1 MGAELLA
8 LPPLTALRNTILM
21 HFGRWLNLLCLSFL
35 LGGCASVSPTSTPA
49 TLDHVLADPALNGA
63 TVSLM
68 VRDARSGTTLYQHN
82 PRSRLIPASNLKLLT
97 TAAAMDVLGPQYR
110 FSTQLLSNG
119 TRQGERLTG
128 NLYLR
133 GLGDPTTQFADYQAL
148 AAQLASQGVRQVQG
162 DLVFDDTFFD
172 AERLGVDWA
181 HDDESTYYG
190 AQISALTVS
199 PNTDFDAGTL
209 LITATAP
216 IAPGQ
221 PVNVVVSPATD
232 YVQLSNRAVS
242 GAGNSYAITR
252 QHGTN
257 LLQLT
262 GALAPGKQSRQWVS
276 VWEPTQLVA
285 NLFEQALAQ
294 QGIQVLGRRVIG
306 GASPATATVLAEHQS
321 APLQD
326 LIAPLLKLSNN
337 NMSEALLKAMG
348 RKTANAG
355 TAAAGVAA
363 VAAFMQ
369 RQGLDP
375 ATLRQVDGSGLSR
388 RNLVSSQHLTDL
400 LLATAKQPW
409 FGAWYA
415 ALPIAGN
422 ADRMTGGSL
431 RYRLR
436 GTAAQNNL
444 HAKTG
449 SMAGVS
455 SLSGYITDAEGR
467 RLVFSMISNNYVSD
481 AAPVRALE
489 NRVAL
494 ALTQWRD

>member
-1 MGAELLA
+1 MRL
-8 LPPLTALRNTILM
+8 
-21 HFGRWLNLLCLSFL
+21 GRWIHASALVLGVGLL
-35 LGGCASVSPTSTPA
+35 LGGCATPSTTSTGRS
-49 TLDHVLADPALNGA
+49 LDQLLADPALNGA

-68 VRDARSGTTLYQHN
+68 VRDARSGNTLYQYN
-82 PRSRLIPASNLKLLT
+82 PRTRLIPASNLKLLT

-119 TRQGERLTG
+119 TQQGERLTG
-128 NLYLR
+128 NLYLK
-133 GLGDPTTQFADYQAL
+133 GLGDPTTQLADYQAL
-148 AAQLASQGVRQVQG
+148 AAQLAGQGVRQVQG

-209 LITATAP
+209 LVTAKAP
-216 IAPGQ
+216 AMVGQ
-221 PVNVVVSPATD
+221 PVSVVVSPSTD

-242 GAGNSYAITR
+242 GPGNNYGITR

-306 GASPATATVLAEHQS
+306 GISPVTARVLAEHQS
-321 APLQD
+321 APLQE
-326 LIAPLLKLSNN
+326 LITPLLKLSNN
-337 NMSEALLKAMG
+337 NMSEALLKTMG
-348 RKTANAG
+348 RKASNAG
-355 TAAAGVAA
+355 TAQAGVAA
-363 VAAFMQ
+363 VADFMR

-375 ATLRQVDGSGLSR
+375 LTLSQVDGSGLSR
-388 RNLVSSQHLTDL
+388 RNLVSSQNLTDL
-400 LLATAKQPW
+400 LVATAKQPW
-409 FGAWYA
+409 FEAWYS

-422 ADRMTGGSL
+422 TDRMSGGSL

-436 GTAAQNNL
+436 GTAAENNL

-455 SLSGYITDAEGR
+455 SLSGYITDAQGR
-467 RLVFSMISNNYVSD
+467 RLVFSMISNNYLSS
-481 AAPVRALE
+481 AAPIRALE

-494 ALTQWRD
+494 ALVQWHD

>member
-1 MGAELLA
+1 MPFAKLIVTSALL
-8 LPPLTALRNTILM
+8 
-21 HFGRWLNLLCLSFL
+21 FL
-35 LGGCASVSPTSTPA
+35 LGGCASVSQTSIPA
-49 TLDHVLADPALNGA
+49 ALDHLLADPALQGA

-68 VRDARSGTTLYQHN
+68 VRDDRGNTLYQHN
-82 PRSRLIPASNLKLLT
+82 PRTRLVPASNLKLLT
-97 TAAAMDVLGPQYR
+97 TAAAMEVLGPQYR

-119 TRQGERLTG
+119 PQQGERLTA
-128 NLYLR
+128 NLYVR

-148 AAQLASQGVRQVQG
+148 AAQLASQGVRRVEG

-190 AQISALTVS
+190 AQVSALTVS
-199 PNTDFDAGTL
+199 PNADFDAGTL
-209 LITATAP
+209 LVTAKAP
-216 IAPGQ
+216 VTVGQ
-221 PVNVVVSPATD
+221 PVSVVVSPATD
-232 YVQLSNRAVS
+232 YMQLNNRAVS
-242 GAGNSYAITR
+242 GPGNSYGITR

-257 LLQLT
+257 VLQLT

-294 QGIQVLGRRVIG
+294 QGIEVLGRRVIG
-306 GASPATATVLAEHQS
+306 GTTPATATLLAEHQS
-321 APLQD
+321 APLQQ
-326 LIAPLLKLSNN
+326 LITPLLKLSNN

-348 RKTANAG
+348 RKTSNAG
-355 TAAAGVAA
+355 TAQAGALA
-363 VAAFMQ
+363 VAAFMR

-375 ATLRQVDGSGLSR
+375 TTLSQVDGSGLSR
-388 RNLVSSQHLTDL
+388 RNLVSSQTLTDL

-409 FGAWYA
+409 FDAWYN

-422 ADRMTGGSL
+422 AERMRGGSL

-436 GTAAQNNL
+436 GTAAENNL

-467 RLVFSMISNNYVSD
+467 RLVFSMISNNYLSD
-481 AAPVRALE
+481 ATPIRGLE

-494 ALTQWRD
+494 ALTQWHD

>member
-1 MGAELLA
+1 MRL
-8 LPPLTALRNTILM
+8 
-21 HFGRWLNLLCLSFL
+21 GRWIHASALVLGVGLL
-35 LGGCASVSPTSTPA
+35 LGGCATPSTTSTGRS
-49 TLDHVLADPALNGA
+49 LDQLLADPALNGA

-68 VRDARSGTTLYQHN
+68 VRDARSGNTLYQYN
-82 PRSRLIPASNLKLLT
+82 PRTRLIPASNLKLLT

-119 TRQGERLTG
+119 TQQGERLTG
-128 NLYLR
+128 NLYLK
-133 GLGDPTTQFADYQAL
+133 GLGDPTTQLADYQAL
-148 AAQLASQGVRQVQG
+148 AAQLAGQGVRQVQG

-209 LITATAP
+209 LVTAKAP
-216 IAPGQ
+216 VMIGQ
-221 PVNVVVSPATD
+221 PVIVVVSPSTD

-242 GAGNSYAITR
+242 GPGNNYGITR

-257 LLQLT
+257 LLQLS
-262 GALAPGKQSRQWVS
+262 GALAPGKQSRQWIS

-306 GASPATATVLAEHQS
+306 GVSPVTARVLAEHQS
-321 APLQD
+321 APLQE
-326 LIAPLLKLSNN
+326 LITPLLKLSNN
-337 NMSEALLKAMG
+337 NMSEALLKTMG
-348 RKTANAG
+348 RKASNAG
-355 TAAAGVAA
+355 TAQAGVAA
-363 VAAFMQ
+363 VADFMR

-375 ATLRQVDGSGLSR
+375 LTLSQVDGSGLSR
-388 RNLVSSQHLTDL
+388 RNLVSSQNLTDL
-400 LLATAKQPW
+400 LVATAKQPW
-409 FGAWYA
+409 FEAWYS

-422 ADRMTGGSL
+422 TDRMSGGSL

-436 GTAAQNNL
+436 GTAAENNL

-455 SLSGYITDAEGR
+455 SLSGYITDAQGR
-467 RLVFSMISNNYVSD
+467 RLVFSMISNNYLSS
-481 AAPVRALE
+481 AAPIRALE

-494 ALTQWRD
+494 ALVQWHD

>member
-1 MGAELLA
+1 M
-8 LPPLTALRNTILM
+8 P
-21 HFGRWLNLLCLSFL
+21 FGRWIHLLCLSVL
-35 LGGCASVSPTSTPA
+35 LGGCASVSTTSTPA
-49 TLDHVLADPALNGA
+49 TLDQLLADPAFNGA
-63 TVSLM
+63 TVSVM
-68 VRDARSGTTLYQHN
+68 VRDARNGDTLYQHN
-82 PRSRLIPASNLKLLT
+82 PRTRLIPASNLKLLT
-97 TAAAMDVLGPQYR
+97 TAAALDVLGPQYR

-119 TRQGERLTG
+119 TQQGERLTG
-128 NLYLR
+128 NLYLK

-148 AAQLASQGVRQVQG
+148 AAQLAGQGVRQIQG
-162 DLVFDDTFFD
+162 NLVFDDTFFD

-181 HDDESTYYG
+181 QDDESTYYG

-209 LITATAP
+209 LVTAKAP
-216 IAPGQ
+216 AVVGQ
-221 PVNVVVSPATD
+221 PVSVMLSPSTD

-242 GAGNSYAITR
+242 GPGNNYGITR

-294 QGIQVLGRRVIG
+294 QGIQVMGRRVIG
-306 GASPATATVLAEHQS
+306 GASPVTARVLAEHQS
-321 APLQD
+321 APLQE
-326 LIAPLLKLSNN
+326 LITPLLKLSNN

-348 RKTANAG
+348 RKASNTG
-355 TAAAGVAA
+355 TAQAGVAA
-363 VAAFMQ
+363 VADFM
-369 RQGLDP
+369 RHQGLDP
-375 ATLRQVDGSGLSR
+375 MTLSQVDGSGLSR
-388 RNLVSSQHLTDL
+388 RNLVSSQNLTDL

-409 FGAWYA
+409 FEAWYT

-422 ADRMTGGSL
+422 PDRMTGGSL

-436 GTAAQNNL
+436 GTAAENNL

-455 SLSGYITDAEGR
+455 SLSGYITDADGR
-467 RLVFSMISNNYVSD
+467 RLVFSMISNNYLSD
-481 AAPVRALE
+481 AAPIRALE

-494 ALTQWRD
+494 ALTQWHD

>member
-1 MGAELLA
+1 
-8 LPPLTALRNTILM
+8 M
-21 HFGRWLNLLCLSFL
+21 HFGRWLHLLCLSVL
-35 LGGCASVSPTSTPA
+35 LGGCASVSPPSTPS
-49 TLDHVLADPALNGA
+49 TLDHLLADPALNGA
-63 TVSLM
+63 TVSVM
-68 VRDARSGTTLYQHN
+68 VRDARSGSTLYQHN
-82 PRSRLIPASNLKLLT
+82 PRTRLIPASNLKLLT

-119 TRQGERLTG
+119 TLQGGRLAG

-162 DLVFDDTFFD
+162 DLVFDDTWFD

-181 HDDESTYYG
+181 QDDESTYYG

-209 LITATAP
+209 LVTAKAP
-216 IAPGQ
+216 VALGQ
-221 PVNVVVSPATD
+221 PVNVVVSPSTD

-242 GAGNSYAITR
+242 GPGNSYAITR

-257 LLQLT
+257 LLQLS

-326 LIAPLLKLSNN
+326 LITPLLKLSNN

-375 ATLRQVDGSGLSR
+375 ATLSQVDGSGLSR
-388 RNLVSSQHLTDL
+388 RNLVSAQNLTDL
-400 LLATAKQPW
+400 LLAASKQPW
-409 FGAWYA
+409 FDAWYS

-436 GTAAQNNL
+436 GTAAENNL

-481 AAPVRALE
+481 AAPIRALE
-489 NRVAL
+489 NRLAL
-494 ALTQWRD
+494 ALAQWHD

>member
-1 MGAELLA
+1 
-8 LPPLTALRNTILM
+8 M
-21 HFGRWLNLLCLSFL
+21 HFGRWLHLLCLSVL
-35 LGGCASVSPTSTPA
+35 LGGCASVLQPSTSS
-49 TLDHVLADPALNGA
+49 TLDHLLADPALNGA
-63 TVSLM
+63 TVSVM
-68 VRDARSGTTLYQHN
+68 VRDARSGSTLYQHN
-82 PRSRLIPASNLKLLT
+82 PRARLIPASNLKLLT

-119 TRQGERLTG
+119 TQQGERLAG

-162 DLVFDDTFFD
+162 DLVFDDTWFD

-181 HDDESTYYG
+181 QDDESTYYG

-209 LITATAP
+209 LVTAKAP
-216 IAPGQ
+216 VALGQ
-221 PVNVVVSPATD
+221 PVSVVVSPSTD

-242 GAGNSYAITR
+242 GPGNSYGITR

-306 GASPATATVLAEHQS
+306 GVSPSTATLLAEHQS
-321 APLQD
+321 APLQA
-326 LIAPLLKLSNN
+326 LITPLLKLSNN

-375 ATLRQVDGSGLSR
+375 TTLSQVDGSGLSR
-388 RNLVSSQHLTDL
+388 RNLVSAQNLTDL
-400 LLATAKQPW
+400 LLVTAKQPW
-409 FGAWYA
+409 FDAWYN

-436 GTAAQNNL
+436 GTAAENNL

-455 SLSGYITDAEGR
+455 SLSGYITDAQGR

-489 NRVAL
+489 NRLAL
-494 ALTQWRD
+494 ALAQWHD

>member
-1 MGAELLA
+1 
-8 LPPLTALRNTILM
+8 M
-21 HFGRWLNLLCLSFL
+21 HFGRWLHLLCLSVL
-35 LGGCASVSPTSTPA
+35 LGGCASVSQPSTPS
-49 TLDHVLADPALNGA
+49 TLDHLLADPALDGA
-63 TVSLM
+63 TVSVM
-68 VRDARSGTTLYQHN
+68 VRDASSGSTLYQHN
-82 PRSRLIPASNLKLLT
+82 PRTRLIPASNLKLLT

-110 FSTQLLSNG
+110 FSTQLLSDG
-119 TRQGERLTG
+119 TQQGERLAG

-148 AAQLASQGVRQVQG
+148 AAQLASQGVRQVHG
-162 DLVFDDTFFD
+162 DLVFDDTWFD

-181 HDDESTYYG
+181 QDDESTYYG

-199 PNTDFDAGTL
+199 PNADFDAGTL
-209 LITATAP
+209 LVTAKAP
-216 IAPGQ
+216 VALGQ
-221 PVNVVVSPATD
+221 PVSVVVSPSTD

-242 GAGNSYAITR
+242 GPGNSYGITR

-294 QGIQVLGRRVIG
+294 QGIRVLGRRVIG
-306 GASPATATVLAEHQS
+306 GVSPNTATLLAEHQS
-321 APLQD
+321 APLQA
-326 LIAPLLKLSNN
+326 LITPLLKLSNN

-375 ATLRQVDGSGLSR
+375 ATLSQVDGSGLSR
-388 RNLVSSQHLTDL
+388 RNLVSAQNLTDL
-400 LLATAKQPW
+400 LLVTAKQPW
-409 FGAWYA
+409 FDAWYN

-436 GTAAQNNL
+436 GTAAENNL

-489 NRVAL
+489 NRLAL
-494 ALTQWRD
+494 ALSQWHD

>member
-1 MGAELLA
+1 MY
-8 LPPLTALRNTILM
+8 
-21 HFGRWLNLLCLSFL
+21 FGRGFHTSAMLVGLSFL
-35 LGGCASVSPTSTPA
+35 LGGCASVSQTSTPA
-49 TLDHVLADPALNGA
+49 VIDHLMADPALNGA

-68 VRDARSGTTLYQHN
+68 VRDARSGSTLYQHN
-82 PRSRLIPASNLKLLT
+82 PRTRLVPASNLKLLT

-119 TRQGERLTG
+119 TQQGAHLSG
-128 NLYLR
+128 NLYLK

-148 AAQLASQGVRQVQG
+148 AAQLASQGVRRIEG
-162 DLVFDDTFFD
+162 DLVFDDTWFD

-181 HDDESTYYG
+181 QDDESTYYG

-209 LITATAP
+209 LVTAKAP
-216 IAPGQ
+216 VAVGQ
-221 PVNVVVSPATD
+221 PVNVVISPATD

-242 GAGNSYAITR
+242 GPGNSYGITR

-276 VWEPTQLVA
+276 VWEPTQLVG

-294 QGIQVLGRRVIG
+294 QGIQVMGRRVIG
-306 GASPATATVLAEHQS
+306 GASPVTARVLAEHQS
-321 APLQD
+321 APLQE
-326 LIAPLLKLSNN
+326 LITPLLKLSNN
-337 NMSEALLKAMG
+337 NMSEVLLKAMG
-348 RKTANAG
+348 RKASNAG
-355 TAAAGVAA
+355 TAQAGVAA
-363 VAAFMQ
+363 VADFMR

-375 ATLRQVDGSGLSR
+375 SALSQVDGSGLSR
-388 RNLVSSQHLTDL
+388 RNLVSSQTLTDL
-400 LLATAKQPW
+400 LLATSKQPW
-409 FGAWYA
+409 FEAWYN

-436 GTAAQNNL
+436 GTAAENNL

-467 RLVFSMISNNYVSD
+467 RLVFSMISNNYLSD
-481 AAPVRALE
+481 AAPIRALE

-494 ALTQWRD
+494 ALTQWHD

>member
-1 MGAELLA
+1 MRFGKWI
-8 LPPLTALRNTILM
+8 NTSTFLVG
-21 HFGRWLNLLCLSFL
+21 FSFL
-35 LGGCASVSPTSTPA
+35 LGGCASVSQPSTSV
-49 TLDHVLADPALNGA
+49 TLDRLMADPALNGA

-68 VRDARSGTTLYQHN
+68 VRDARTGSTLYQHN
-82 PRSRLIPASNLKLLT
+82 PRTRLVPASNLKLLT

-110 FSTQLLSNG
+110 FSTQLLSDG
-119 TRQGERLTG
+119 VQQGERLSG
-128 NLYLR
+128 NLYVR

-148 AAQLASQGVRQVQG
+148 AAQLASLGVRQVQG

-181 HDDESTYYG
+181 QDDESTYYG

-209 LITATAP
+209 IVTARAPLIS
-216 IAPGQ
+216 GQ
-221 PVNVVVSPATD
+221 PVAVSISPPTD

-242 GAGNSYAITR
+242 GPGNSYGITR

-294 QGIQVLGRRVIG
+294 QGIKVVGRRVIG
-306 GASPATATVLAEHQS
+306 GASPVTATPLAEHQS
-321 APLQD
+321 APLQT
-326 LIAPLLKLSNN
+326 LITPLLKLSNN

-355 TAAAGVAA
+355 TAQAGVAA
-363 VAAFMQ
+363 VAAFMK
-369 RQGLDP
+369 RQGMDP
-375 ATLRQVDGSGLSR
+375 ATLSQVDGSGLSR
-388 RNLVSSQHLTDL
+388 RNLVSSQNLADL
-400 LLATAKQPW
+400 LLATARQPW
-409 FGAWYA
+409 FDAWYT

-436 GTAAQNNL
+436 GTAAENNL

-455 SLSGYITDAEGR
+455 SLSGYITDADGR
-467 RLVFSMISNNYVSD
+467 RLVFSMISNNYLSD
-481 AAPVRALE
+481 AAPIRALE
-489 NRVAL
+489 NRLAVAL
-494 ALTQWRD
+494 AHWHD

>member
-1 MGAELLA
+1 
-8 LPPLTALRNTILM
+8 M
-21 HFGRWLNLLCLSFL
+21 HFGRWLHLLCLSVL
-35 LGGCASVSPTSTPA
+35 LGGCASVLQPSTSS
-49 TLDHVLADPALNGA
+49 TLDHLLADPALNGA
-63 TVSLM
+63 TVSVM
-68 VRDARSGTTLYQHN
+68 VRDARSGSTLYQHN
-82 PRSRLIPASNLKLLT
+82 PRVRLIPASNLKLLT

-119 TRQGERLTG
+119 TQQGERLAG

-148 AAQLASQGVRQVQG
+148 AAQLASQGVRKVQG
-162 DLVFDDTFFD
+162 DLVFDDTWFD

-181 HDDESTYYG
+181 QDDESTYYG

-209 LITATAP
+209 LVTAKAP
-216 IAPGQ
+216 VALGQ
-221 PVNVVVSPATD
+221 PVSVVVSPSTD

-242 GAGNSYAITR
+242 GPGNSYGITR

-306 GASPATATVLAEHQS
+306 GVSPTTATLLAEHQS
-321 APLQD
+321 APLQA
-326 LIAPLLKLSNN
+326 LITPLLKLSNN

-375 ATLRQVDGSGLSR
+375 ATLSQVDGSGLSR
-388 RNLVSSQHLTDL
+388 RNLVSAQNLTDL
-400 LLATAKQPW
+400 LLVTAKQPW
-409 FGAWYA
+409 FDAWYN

-436 GTAAQNNL
+436 GTAAENNL

-455 SLSGYITDAEGR
+455 SLSGYITDAQGR

-489 NRVAL
+489 NRLAL
-494 ALTQWRD
+494 ALAQWHD

>member
-1 MGAELLA
+1 MRLGHRTKAGALL
-8 LPPLTALRNTILM
+8 LGLTM
-21 HFGRWLNLLCLSFL
+21 L
-35 LGGCASVSPTSTPA
+35 LGGCATASRTSSGQN
-49 TLDHVLADPALNGA
+49 LDQVLADPALNGA

-68 VRDARSGTTLYQHN
+68 VRDARSGSTLYQHN
-82 PRSRLIPASNLKLLT
+82 PRTRLIPASNLKLLT

-110 FSTQLLSNG
+110 FSTQLLSTG
-119 TRQGERLTG
+119 TRQGERLSG
-128 NLYLR
+128 NLYVR
-133 GLGDPTTQFADYQAL
+133 GLGDPTTQFADYQVL

-162 DLVFDDTFFD
+162 DLVFDDSWFD

-181 HDDESTYYG
+181 QDDESTYYG

-209 LITATAP
+209 LVTAKAPTAV
-216 IAPGQ
+216 GQ
-221 PVNVVVSPATD
+221 PVTVVVSPPTD

-242 GAGNSYAITR
+242 GTGNSYGITR

-257 LLQLT
+257 LLQLS

-306 GASPATATVLAEHQS
+306 GATPATATVVAKHQS

-326 LIAPLLKLSNN
+326 LITPLLKLSNN

-363 VAAFMQ
+363 VAGFMQ

-375 ATLRQVDGSGLSR
+375 ATLSQVDGSGLSR
-388 RNLVSSQHLTDL
+388 RNLVSAQNLTDL
-400 LLATAKQPW
+400 LLAAAKQPW
-409 FGAWYA
+409 FDAWYN

-455 SLSGYITDAEGR
+455 SLSGYITDAKGR
-467 RLVFSMISNNYVSD
+467 RLVFSMVSNNYLSD
-481 AAPVRALE
+481 AAPIRALE

-494 ALTQWRD
+494 ALSQWRD

>member
-1 MGAELLA
+1 
-8 LPPLTALRNTILM
+8 M
-21 HFGRWLNLLCLSFL
+21 HFGRWLHLLCLSVL
-35 LGGCASVSPTSTPA
+35 LGGCASVLQPSTSS
-49 TLDHVLADPALNGA
+49 TLDHLLADPALNGA
-63 TVSLM
+63 TVSVM
-68 VRDARSGTTLYQHN
+68 VRDARSGSTLYQHN
-82 PRSRLIPASNLKLLT
+82 PRARLIPASNLKLLT

-119 TRQGERLTG
+119 TQQGERLAG

-133 GLGDPTTQFADYQAL
+133 GLGDPTMQFADYQAL

-162 DLVFDDTFFD
+162 DLVFDDTWFD

-181 HDDESTYYG
+181 QDDESTYYG

-209 LITATAP
+209 LVTAKAP
-216 IAPGQ
+216 VALGQ
-221 PVNVVVSPATD
+221 PVSVVVSPSTD

-242 GAGNSYAITR
+242 GPGNSYGITR

-306 GASPATATVLAEHQS
+306 GVSPTTATLLAEHQS
-321 APLQD
+321 APLQA
-326 LIAPLLKLSNN
+326 LITPLLKLSNN

-375 ATLRQVDGSGLSR
+375 ATLSQVDGSGLSR
-388 RNLVSSQHLTDL
+388 RNLVSAQNLTDL
-400 LLATAKQPW
+400 LLVTAKQPW
-409 FGAWYA
+409 FDAWYN

-436 GTAAQNNL
+436 GTAAENNL

-455 SLSGYITDAEGR
+455 SLSGYITDAQGR

-489 NRVAL
+489 NRLAL
-494 ALTQWRD
+494 ALAQWHD

>member
-1 MGAELLA
+1 
-8 LPPLTALRNTILM
+8 M
-21 HFGRWLNLLCLSFL
+21 HFGRWLHLLCLSVL
-35 LGGCASVSPTSTPA
+35 LGGCASVSQPSTPS
-49 TLDHVLADPALNGA
+49 TLDHLLADPALDGA
-63 TVSLM
+63 TVSVM
-68 VRDARSGTTLYQHN
+68 VRDARSGSTLYQHN
-82 PRSRLIPASNLKLLT
+82 PRTRLIPASNLKLLT

-110 FSTQLLSNG
+110 FSTQLLSDG

-148 AAQLASQGVRQVQG
+148 AAQLASQGLRQVQG
-162 DLVFDDTFFD
+162 DLVFDDTWFD

-181 HDDESTYYG
+181 QDDESTYYG

-199 PNTDFDAGTL
+199 PNADFDAGTL
-209 LITATAP
+209 LVTAKAP
-216 IAPGQ
+216 VALGQ
-221 PVNVVVSPATD
+221 PVSVVVSPSTD

-242 GAGNSYAITR
+242 GPGNSYGITR

-306 GASPATATVLAEHQS
+306 GVSPATATVLAEHQS
-321 APLQD
+321 APLQG
-326 LIAPLLKLSNN
+326 LITPLLKLSNN

-363 VAAFMQ
+363 VTAFMQ

-375 ATLRQVDGSGLSR
+375 ATLNQVDGSGLSR
-388 RNLVSSQHLTDL
+388 RNLVSSQNLTDL
-400 LLATAKQPW
+400 LLATSKQPW
-409 FGAWYA
+409 FDAWYN

-455 SLSGYITDAEGR
+455 SLSGYITDADGR

-481 AAPVRALE
+481 AAPIRALE
-489 NRVAL
+489 NRLAL
-494 ALTQWRD
+494 ALSQWHD

>member
-1 MGAELLA
+1 
-8 LPPLTALRNTILM
+8 M
-21 HFGRWLNLLCLSFL
+21 HFGRWLHLLCLSVL
-35 LGGCASVSPTSTPA
+35 LGGCASVSPPSTPS
-49 TLDHVLADPALNGA
+49 TLDHLLADPALNGA
-63 TVSLM
+63 TVSVM
-68 VRDARSGTTLYQHN
+68 VRDARSGSTLYQHN
-82 PRSRLIPASNLKLLT
+82 PRTRLIPASNLKLLT

-119 TRQGERLTG
+119 TQQGGRLAG

-133 GLGDPTTQFADYQAL
+133 GLGDPTTQFADFQAL

-162 DLVFDDTFFD
+162 DLVFDDTWFD

-181 HDDESTYYG
+181 QDDESTYYG

-209 LITATAP
+209 LVTAKAP
-216 IAPGQ
+216 VALGQ
-221 PVNVVVSPATD
+221 PVNVVVSPSTD
-232 YVQLSNRAVS
+232 YVQLSNRAIS
-242 GAGNSYAITR
+242 GPGNSYAITR

-257 LLQLT
+257 LLQLS

-326 LIAPLLKLSNN
+326 LITPLLKLSNN

-348 RKTANAG
+348 RKRANAG

-375 ATLRQVDGSGLSR
+375 ATLSQVDGSGLSR
-388 RNLVSSQHLTDL
+388 RNLVSAQNLTDL
-400 LLATAKQPW
+400 LLAASKQPW
-409 FGAWYA
+409 FDAWYS

-422 ADRMTGGSL
+422 ADRMSGGSL

-436 GTAAQNNL
+436 GTAAENNL

-481 AAPVRALE
+481 AAPIRALE
-489 NRVAL
+489 NRLAL
-494 ALTQWRD
+494 ALAQWHD

>member
-1 MGAELLA
+1 MRL
-8 LPPLTALRNTILM
+8 
-21 HFGRWLNLLCLSFL
+21 GRWIHASALVLGVGLL
-35 LGGCASVSPTSTPA
+35 LGGCATPSTTSTGRS
-49 TLDHVLADPALNGA
+49 LDQLLADPALNGA

-68 VRDARSGTTLYQHN
+68 VRDARSGNTLYQYN
-82 PRSRLIPASNLKLLT
+82 PRTRLIPASNLKLLT

-119 TRQGERLTG
+119 TQQGERLTG
-128 NLYLR
+128 NLYLK
-133 GLGDPTTQFADYQAL
+133 GLGDPTTQLADYQAL
-148 AAQLASQGVRQVQG
+148 AAQLAGQGVRQVQG

-209 LITATAP
+209 LVTAKAP
-216 IAPGQ
+216 VLIGQ
-221 PVNVVVSPATD
+221 PVIVVVSPSTD

-242 GAGNSYAITR
+242 GPGNNYGITR

-257 LLQLT
+257 LLQLS
-262 GALAPGKQSRQWVS
+262 GALAPGKQSRQWIS

-306 GASPATATVLAEHQS
+306 GVSPVTARVLAEHQS
-321 APLQD
+321 APLQE
-326 LIAPLLKLSNN
+326 LITPLLKLSNN
-337 NMSEALLKAMG
+337 NMSEALLKTMG
-348 RKTANAG
+348 RKASNAG
-355 TAAAGVAA
+355 TAQAGVAA
-363 VAAFMQ
+363 VADFMR

-375 ATLRQVDGSGLSR
+375 LTLSQVDGSGLSR
-388 RNLVSSQHLTDL
+388 RNLVSSQNLTDL
-400 LLATAKQPW
+400 LVATAKQPW
-409 FGAWYA
+409 FEAWYS

-422 ADRMTGGSL
+422 TDRMSGGSL

-436 GTAAQNNL
+436 GTAAENNL

-455 SLSGYITDAEGR
+455 SLSGYITDAQGR
-467 RLVFSMISNNYVSD
+467 RLVFSMISNNYLSS
-481 AAPVRALE
+481 AAPIRALE

-494 ALTQWRD
+494 ALVQWHD